1 LFNQRVG
8 KTLRLAN
15 LHRIDELPQSAI
27 GKVPKRVLR
36 DRHAAGAACAAT

>member
-27 GKVPKRVLR
+27 GKVLEPELR
-36 DRHAAGAACAAT
+36 ERHAAGAACAAT